1 MYGGVVAARVLQHVI
16 DVVEVSEVNVMEVAE
31 MKMW

>member
-1 MYGGVVAARVLQHVI
+1 MYGGVVATRVLQHVI

>member
-1 MYGGVVAARVLQHVI
+1 MAARVLQHVI